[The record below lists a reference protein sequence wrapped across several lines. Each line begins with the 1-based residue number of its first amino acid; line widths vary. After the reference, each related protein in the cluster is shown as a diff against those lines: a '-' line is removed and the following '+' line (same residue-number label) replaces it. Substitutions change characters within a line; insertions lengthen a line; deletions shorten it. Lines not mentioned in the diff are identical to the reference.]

1 MPGPYA
7 NEVPAGIPSF
17 KEDPYG
23 YNLTYNDNNLT
34 TSTWPT
40 SDMAARVA
48 VILMGT
54 APAGN
59 SVSSSRAGGK
69 PAVLHP
75 KNIAKFRLAMDAMEA
90 AHCEGNNGKMHLLAS
105 FVKWSR
111 WPTNW
116 GKISPC
122 SKRASPTHDR
132 YQIGYPRHTMTK
144 QRGNISS

>member
-75 KNIAKFRLAMDAMEA
+75 KNIAKFRIPMEAMEA
-90 AHCEGNNGKMHLLAS
+90 AHHEGNERKMGLLAS
-105 FVKWSR
+105 IHNMVSLAHKLAK
-111 WPTNW
+111 T
-116 GKISPC
+116 SPHL
-122 SKRASPTHDR
+122 KRASPMHGG
-132 YQIGYPRHTMTK
+132 YHIGYL
-144 QRGNISS
+144 